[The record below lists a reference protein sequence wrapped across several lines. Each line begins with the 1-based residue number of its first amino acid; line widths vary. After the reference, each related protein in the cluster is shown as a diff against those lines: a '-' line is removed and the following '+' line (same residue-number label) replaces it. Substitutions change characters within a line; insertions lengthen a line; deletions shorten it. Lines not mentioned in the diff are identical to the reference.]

1 MCFLV
6 NVQKI
11 LIFMNPA
18 MCRILNIDIMYK
30 GIITLLVLTSCG
42 FGQAIEK
49 AKLVDKLM
57 DVYDIRE
64 NFKGFIYSNDFTEGV
79 VLNIQSF
86 PGEFHEKQFSGI
98 WVKVDKTGSIS
109 KIGPLYNEA
118 LGGNGIKLWAYDQ
131 FKTSKLSLDAVWQI
145 DRASSPAAESDK
157 KIISSMLLSLMHG
170 DGNEMLRESEIR
182 RGDRIWSSLEAIAKS
197 ENDNRFS
204 DKEIISITIKD
215 VIKFLRIE

>member
-1 MCFLV
+1 
-6 NVQKI
+6 
-11 LIFMNPA
+11 MNPA

-170 DGNEMLRESEIR
+170 DGNEKLRESEIR

>member
-1 MCFLV
+1 MS
-6 NVQKI
+6 
-11 LIFMNPA
+11 
-18 MCRILNIDIMYK
+18 K
-30 GIITLLVLTSCG
+30 GIIALLVLTSCG

-86 PGEFHEKQFSGI
+86 PGEFNEKQFSGI

-170 DGNEMLRESEIR
+170 DGNEKLRESEIR

>member
-1 MCFLV
+1 
-6 NVQKI
+6 
-11 LIFMNPA
+11 MNPA

-86 PGEFHEKQFSGI
+86 PGEFNEKQFSGI

-131 FKTSKLSLDAVWQI
+131 FKASKLSLDAVWQI

-170 DGNEMLRESEIR
+170 DGNEKLRESEIR

>member
-18 MCRILNIDIMYK
+18 MCRILNIDVMCK
-30 GIITLLVLTSCG
+30 GIIALLVLTSCG

-86 PGEFHEKQFSGI
+86 PGEFNEKQFSGI

-131 FKTSKLSLDAVWQI
+131 FKASKLSLDAVWQI

-170 DGNEMLRESEIR
+170 DGNEKLRESEIR

>member
-86 PGEFHEKQFSGI
+86 PGEFNEKQFSGI

>member
-1 MCFLV
+1 
-6 NVQKI
+6 
-11 LIFMNPA
+11 
-18 MCRILNIDIMYK
+18 MCRILNIDVMSK
-30 GIITLLVLTSCG
+30 GIIALLVLTSCG

-86 PGEFHEKQFSGI
+86 PGEFNEKQFSGI

-131 FKTSKLSLDAVWQI
+131 FKASKLSLDAVWQI

-170 DGNEMLRESEIR
+170 DGNEKLRESEIR

>member
-1 MCFLV
+1 MS
-6 NVQKI
+6 
-11 LIFMNPA
+11 
-18 MCRILNIDIMYK
+18 K
-30 GIITLLVLTSCG
+30 GIIALLVLTSCG

-170 DGNEMLRESEIR
+170 DGNEKLRESEIR

>member
-1 MCFLV
+1 LTT
-6 NVQKI
+6 
-11 LIFMNPA
+11 PA
-18 MCRILNIDIMYK
+18 VCHRDH
-30 GIITLLVLTSCG
+30 S
-42 FGQAIEK
+42 F
-49 AKLVDKLM
+49 
-57 DVYDIRE
+57 
-64 NFKGFIYSNDFTEGV
+64 FTE
-79 VLNIQSF
+79 LRKA
-86 PGEFHEKQFSGI
+86 H
-98 WVKVDKTGSIS
+98 IS
-109 KIGPLYNEA
+109 CPVPEGDAP
-118 LGGNGIKLWAYDQ
+118 NGIKLWAYDQ
-131 FKTSKLSLDAVWQI
+131 FKASKLSLDAVWQI

>member
-1 MCFLV
+1 MF
-6 NVQKI
+6 K
-11 LIFMNPA
+11 
-18 MCRILNIDIMYK
+18 K
-30 GIITLLVLTSCG
+30 IITLLVFTSFG
-42 FGQAIEK
+42 FSQEIEK
-49 AKLVDKLM
+49 VKLVDKFM
-57 DVYDIRE
+57 DVYGIRD

-131 FKTSKLSLDAVWQI
+131 FKASKLSLDAVWQI

-170 DGNEMLRESEIR
+170 DGNEKLHESEIR

>member
-1 MCFLV
+1 
-6 NVQKI
+6 
-11 LIFMNPA
+11 MNPA

-86 PGEFHEKQFSGI
+86 PGEFDEKQFSGI

-131 FKTSKLSLDAVWQI
+131 FKASKLSLDAVWQI

-157 KIISSMLLSLMHG
+157 KIISAMLLSLMHG
-170 DGNEMLRESEIR
+170 DGNEKLHESEIR

>member
-1 MCFLV
+1 
-6 NVQKI
+6 
-11 LIFMNPA
+11 MNPA

-30 GIITLLVLTSCG
+30 GIITLQVLTSCG

-86 PGEFHEKQFSGI
+86 PGEFDEKQFSGI
-98 WVKVDKTGSIS
+98 WVKVDKTGSVS

-131 FKTSKLSLDAVWQI
+131 FKASKLSLDAVWQI

-157 KIISSMLLSLMHG
+157 KIISAMLLSLMHG
-170 DGNEMLRESEIR
+170 DKNEKLLNSEIR
-182 RGDRIWSSLEAIAKS
+182 RGDRIWSSLEAIAKF

-204 DKEIISITIKD
+204 DKEIILLTIKD

>member
-1 MCFLV
+1 MS
-6 NVQKI
+6 
-11 LIFMNPA
+11 
-18 MCRILNIDIMYK
+18 K
-30 GIITLLVLTSCG
+30 GIIALLVLTSCG

-86 PGEFHEKQFSGI
+86 PGEFNEKQFSGI

-131 FKTSKLSLDAVWQI
+131 FKASKLSLDAVWQI

-170 DGNEMLRESEIR
+170 DGNEKLRESEIR

>member
-6 NVQKI
+6 NLQKI
-11 LIFMNPA
+11 LIFINPA
-18 MCRILNIDIMYK
+18 MCRILNIDVMSK
-30 GIITLLVLTSCG
+30 GIIALLVLTSCG

-86 PGEFHEKQFSGI
+86 PGEFNEKQFSGI

-131 FKTSKLSLDAVWQI
+131 FKASKLSLDAVWQI

-170 DGNEMLRESEIR
+170 DGNEKLRESEIR